1 MTNYLQPPTQQ
12 ADAKPEGFRSIY
24 TLYAPKVFNYLWYRV
39 GNNYAVAEDLMQET
53 FLRAF
58 ERLPFYTQRG
68 YSYLTYLI
76 TIAHNQL
83 MNYFRRPITLS
94 LEEAYYLTVDTSS
107 EVERRL
113 MASHV
118 WNHIRRLPPSEYRL
132 FDLRYRQDL
141 SIKAISKKVHKSANA
156 IKLTLSRSREKIR
169 RELAQEDQLQKA
181 SYHRTAQ
188 PTTA

>member
-1 MTNYLQPPTQQ
+1 MTNYLQPGAQP
-12 ADAKPEGFRSIY
+12 ASEKPDSFRSIY

-58 ERLPFYTQRG
+58 ERLPYYTQRG

-94 LEEAYYLTVDTSS
+94 LEEAYYLTVDTSAD
-107 EVERRL
+107 VERRL
-113 MASHV
+113 MAEHV
-118 WNHIRRLPPSEYRL
+118 WGQIRRLPAAEYRL

-141 SIKAISKKVHKSANA
+141 SIKAISKKVHKSENA
-156 IKLTLSRSREKIR
+156 VKLALSRSREKVR
-169 RELAQEDQLQKA
+169 RELRREDRLRNNA
-181 SYHRTAQ
+181 FSRIAQ
-188 PTTA
+188 PVAP